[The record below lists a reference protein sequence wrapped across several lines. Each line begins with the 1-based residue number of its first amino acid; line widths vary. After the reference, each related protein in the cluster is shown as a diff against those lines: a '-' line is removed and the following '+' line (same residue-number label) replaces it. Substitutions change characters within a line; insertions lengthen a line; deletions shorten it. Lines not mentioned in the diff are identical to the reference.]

1 MSASSSK
8 PAILVRHLGRTDY
21 TQTWLAMQ
29 QFNADRTPSTADEV
43 WVTEHFPV
51 YTLGLNRQGV
61 RLPNASDIPLVMTD
75 RGGKITYHGPG
86 QLIIYPLL
94 DLKRHGLSVRKLVSV
109 LENSVIAWLAE
120 YGVQAQAKSNAPG
133 VYVQEAKIAAL
144 GLRIKNNGSYHG
156 LSVNVAMDL
165 SPFGAIDPCGYAGLA
180 VTQTQ
185 DLGLQ
190 LTLSQAAEQLTA
202 KLVKQLEHGIAH
214 DWIDSA

>member
-165 SPFGAIDPCGYAGLA
+165 SPFHAIDPCGYAGLA

-214 DWIDSA
+214 D

>member
-1 MSASSSK
+1 MSASSSP
-8 PAILVRHLGRTDY
+8 PAILLRHLGRTDY
-21 TQTWLAMQ
+21 AQTWQAMQ
-29 QFNADRTPSTADEV
+29 QFNAERTPTTNDEV
-43 WVTEHFPV
+43 WVTEHNPV

-61 RLPNASDIPLVMTD
+61 RLPVASDIPLVMTD

-94 DLKRHGLSVRKLVSV
+94 DLKRHGLSVRKLVSL

-120 YGVQAQAKSNAPG
+120 YGVQAEAKTTAPG

-144 GLRIKNNGSYHG
+144 GLRIKNNSSYHG

-165 SPFGAIDPCGYAGLA
+165 SPFSAIDPCGYAGLA

-190 LTLSQAAEQLTA
+190 LNLPAAAEQLSTQ
-202 KLVKQLEHGIAH
+202 LIKQLEHGIAH
-214 DWIDSA
+214 D

>member
-214 DWIDSA
+214 D

>member
-165 SPFGAIDPCGYAGLA
+165 SPFSAIDPCGYAGLA

-185 DLGLQ
+185 DLGIQ

-214 DWIDSA
+214 D

>member
-8 PAILVRHLGRTDY
+8 PAILVRQLGRTDY

-29 QFNADRTPSTADEV
+29 QFNTDRTPSTIDEV

-61 RLPNASDIPLVMTD
+61 RLPEATDIPLVMTD

-86 QLIIYPLL
+86 QLILYPLL

-165 SPFGAIDPCGYAGLA
+165 SPFSAIDPCGYAGLA

-185 DLGLQ
+185 DLGLP

-214 DWIDSA
+214 D

>member
-1 MSASSSK
+1 MPVSSSK
-8 PAILVRHLGRTDY
+8 SAMLVRHLGRTDY
-21 TQTWLAMQ
+21 AQTWLAMQ
-29 QFNADRTPSTADEV
+29 QFNAKRTANTADEV

-61 RLPNASDIPLVMTD
+61 RLPEVAGIPLVMTD

-94 DLKRHGLSVRKLVSV
+94 DLKRHGLSVRKLVSL
-109 LENSVIAWLAE
+109 LENSVISWLAE
-120 YGVQAQAKSNAPG
+120 YGVQAQAKASAPG

-144 GLRIKNNGSYHG
+144 GLRIKNNSSYHG

-165 SPFGAIDPCGYAGLA
+165 SPFAAIDPCGFVGMP
-180 VTQTQ
+180 VTQTL

-202 KLVKQLEHGIAH
+202 KLLKQLDHGIAH
-214 DWIDSA
+214 D

>member
-8 PAILVRHLGRTDY
+8 PAILVRQLGRTDY

-29 QFNADRTPSTADEV
+29 QFNTDRTPSTIDEV

-61 RLPNASDIPLVMTD
+61 RLPEATDIPLVMTD

-94 DLKRHGLSVRKLVSV
+94 DLKRHGLSVRKLVSI

-165 SPFGAIDPCGYAGLA
+165 SPFSAIDPCGYAGLA

-214 DWIDSA
+214 D

>member
-1 MSASSSK
+1 MPASSSK
-8 PAILVRHLGRTDY
+8 PALLVRHLGRTDY
-21 TQTWLAMQ
+21 TQTWQAMQ
-29 QFNADRTPSTADEV
+29 QFNAERTPSTADEV

-61 RLPNASDIPLVMTD
+61 RLPAASDIPLVLTD

-120 YGVQAQAKSNAPG
+120 YGVQAQAKANAPG
-133 VYVQEAKIAAL
+133 VYVQEAKLAAL

-165 SPFGAIDPCGYAGLA
+165 SPFHAIDPCGYAGLA

-185 DLGLQ
+185 DLGLP

-214 DWIDSA
+214 D

>member
-8 PAILVRHLGRTDY
+8 PAILVRQLGRTDY

-29 QFNADRTPSTADEV
+29 KFNTDRTPSTTDEV

-61 RLPNASDIPLVMTD
+61 RLPEATDIPLVMTD

-86 QLIIYPLL
+86 QLILYPLL

-109 LENSVIAWLAE
+109 LETSVIAWLAE
-120 YGVQAQAKSNAPG
+120 YGLQAQAKSNAPG

-165 SPFGAIDPCGYAGLA
+165 SPFSAIDPCGYAGLA

-214 DWIDSA
+214 D

>member
-29 QFNADRTPSTADEV
+29 QFNTDRTPSTADEV

-185 DLGLQ
+185 DLGIQ

-214 DWIDSA
+214 D

>member
-8 PAILVRHLGRTDY
+8 SAILVRHLGRTDY

-29 QFNADRTPSTADEV
+29 QFNTDRTPSTADEV

-61 RLPNASDIPLVMTD
+61 RLPEASDIPLVMTD

-94 DLKRHGLSVRKLVSV
+94 DLKRHDLSVRKLVSI

-133 VYVQEAKIAAL
+133 VYVQEAKLAAL

-165 SPFGAIDPCGYAGLA
+165 SPFSAIDPCGYAGLA

-185 DLGLQ
+185 DLGLP

-214 DWIDSA
+214 D

>member
-61 RLPNASDIPLVMTD
+61 RLPDASDIPLVMTD

-120 YGVQAQAKSNAPG
+120 YGVQAQAKANAPG
-133 VYVQEAKIAAL
+133 VYVEEAKIAAL

-165 SPFGAIDPCGYAGLA
+165 SPFNAIDPCGYAGLS
-180 VTQTQ
+180 VTQTR
-185 DLGLQ
+185 DLGLH

-202 KLVKQLEHGIAH
+202 KLLKQLDHGIAH
-214 DWIDSA
+214 D

>member
-1 MSASSSK
+1 MPASSSK
-8 PAILVRHLGRTDY
+8 PALLVRHLGRTDY
-21 TQTWLAMQ
+21 TQTWQAMQ
-29 QFNADRTPSTADEV
+29 QFNAERTPSTADEV

-61 RLPNASDIPLVMTD
+61 RLPEATDIPLVMTD

-133 VYVQEAKIAAL
+133 VYVQEAKLAAL

-156 LSVNVAMDL
+156 LSVNVSMDL
-165 SPFGAIDPCGYAGLA
+165 SPFSAIDPCGYAGLA

-185 DLGLQ
+185 DLGLP

-214 DWIDSA
+214 D

>member
-1 MSASSSK
+1 MSASSYKS
-8 PAILVRHLGRTDY
+8 AILVRHLGRTDY

-29 QFNADRTPSTADEV
+29 QFNTDRTPSTEDEV

-61 RLPNASDIPLVMTD
+61 RLPEASDIPLVMTD

-94 DLKRHGLSVRKLVSV
+94 DLKRHGLSVRKLVSI

-165 SPFGAIDPCGYAGLA
+165 SPFSAIDPCGYAGLA

-185 DLGLQ
+185 DLGLP

-214 DWIDSA
+214 D

>member
-1 MSASSSK
+1 MSASSSN

-29 QFNADRTPSTADEV
+29 QFNTDRTPITADEV

-61 RLPNASDIPLVMTD
+61 RLPDASDIPLVMTD

-94 DLKRHGLSVRKLVSV
+94 DLKRHGLSVRKLVSI

-165 SPFGAIDPCGYAGLA
+165 SPFSAIDPCGYAGLA

-185 DLGLQ
+185 DLGLP

-214 DWIDSA
+214 D

>member
-29 QFNADRTPSTADEV
+29 QFNTDRTPSTADEV

-94 DLKRHGLSVRKLVSV
+94 DLKRHDLSVRKLVSV

-165 SPFGAIDPCGYAGLA
+165 SPFSAIDPCGYAGLA

-185 DLGLQ
+185 DLGLP

-214 DWIDSA
+214 D

>member
-1 MSASSSK
+1 
-8 PAILVRHLGRTDY
+8 
-21 TQTWLAMQ
+21 MQ
-29 QFNADRTPSTADEV
+29 QFNTDRTPSTTDEV

-61 RLPNASDIPLVMTD
+61 RLPEATDIPLVMTD

-86 QLIIYPLL
+86 QLILYPLL

-165 SPFGAIDPCGYAGLA
+165 SPFSAIDPCGYAGLA

-214 DWIDSA
+214 D

>member
-29 QFNADRTPSTADEV
+29 QFNTDRTPSMADEV
-43 WVTEHFPV
+43 WVTEHFSV

-61 RLPNASDIPLVMTD
+61 RLPEAGDIPLVMTD

-94 DLKRHGLSVRKLVSV
+94 DLKRHGLSVRKLVSI

-165 SPFGAIDPCGYAGLA
+165 SPFSAIDPCGYAGLA

-185 DLGLQ
+185 DLGLP

-214 DWIDSA
+214 D

>member
-29 QFNADRTPSTADEV
+29 QFNTDRTPSTEDEV

-214 DWIDSA
+214 D

>member
-8 PAILVRHLGRTDY
+8 PAILVRQLGRTDY

-29 QFNADRTPSTADEV
+29 QFNTDRTPSTTDEV

-61 RLPNASDIPLVMTD
+61 RLPEATDIPLVMTD

-86 QLIIYPLL
+86 QLILYPLL

-165 SPFGAIDPCGYAGLA
+165 SPFSAIDPCGYAGLA

-214 DWIDSA
+214 D

>member
-1 MSASSSK
+1 
-8 PAILVRHLGRTDY
+8 
-21 TQTWLAMQ
+21 MQ
-29 QFNADRTPSTADEV
+29 QFNSERTDATVDEL

-61 RLPNASDIPLVMTD
+61 RLPVATDIPLVLTD

-86 QLIIYPLL
+86 QLILYPLL
-94 DLKRHGLSVRKLVSV
+94 DLKRHGLSVRQLVSL
-109 LENSVIAWLAE
+109 LENSVIAWLAKH
-120 YGVQAQAKSNAPG
+120 GVTAQAKASAPG

-165 SPFGAIDPCGYAGLA
+165 TPFAAIDPCGYVGMP

-185 DLGLQ
+185 DLGMQLNLQ
-190 LTLSQAAEQLTA
+190 QAADELTAELLSQLA
-202 KLVKQLEHGIAH
+202 HGTVH
-214 DWIDSA
+214 D

>member
-8 PAILVRHLGRTDY
+8 SAILVRHLGRTDY

-29 QFNADRTPSTADEV
+29 QFNTDRTPSTEDEV

-61 RLPNASDIPLVMTD
+61 RLPEASDIPLVLTD

-94 DLKRHGLSVRKLVSV
+94 DLKRHGLSVRKLVSI

-133 VYVQEAKIAAL
+133 VYVHEAKLAAL

-165 SPFGAIDPCGYAGLA
+165 SPFSAIDPCGYAGLA

-185 DLGLQ
+185 DLGLP

-214 DWIDSA
+214 D

>member
-1 MSASSSK
+1 MPASSSK
-8 PAILVRHLGRTDY
+8 PALLVRHLGRTDY
-21 TQTWLAMQ
+21 TQTWQAMQ
-29 QFNADRTPSTADEV
+29 QFNAERTPSTADEV

-61 RLPNASDIPLVMTD
+61 RLPEASDIPLVMTD

-133 VYVQEAKIAAL
+133 VYVQEAKLAAL

-156 LSVNVAMDL
+156 LSVNVSMDL
-165 SPFGAIDPCGYAGLA
+165 SPFSAIDPCGYAGLA

-185 DLGLQ
+185 DLGLP

-214 DWIDSA
+214 D

>member
-61 RLPNASDIPLVMTD
+61 RLPNASDIPLVLTD

-94 DLKRHGLSVRKLVSV
+94 DLKRHGLSVRKLVSI

-165 SPFGAIDPCGYAGLA
+165 SPFSAIDPCGYAGLA

-185 DLGLQ
+185 DLGLP

-214 DWIDSA
+214 D

>member
-29 QFNADRTPSTADEV
+29 QFNSDRTPSTEDEV

-61 RLPNASDIPLVMTD
+61 RLPEASDIPLVMTD

-94 DLKRHGLSVRKLVSV
+94 DLKRHDLSVRKLVSI

-165 SPFGAIDPCGYAGLA
+165 SPFSAIDPCGYAGLA

-185 DLGLQ
+185 DLGLP

-214 DWIDSA
+214 D

>member
-29 QFNADRTPSTADEV
+29 QFNTDRTPSTEDEV

-61 RLPNASDIPLVMTD
+61 RLPEASDIPLVMTD

-94 DLKRHGLSVRKLVSV
+94 DLKRHGLSVRKLVSI

-165 SPFGAIDPCGYAGLA
+165 SPFSAIDPCGYAGLA

-185 DLGLQ
+185 DLGLP

-214 DWIDSA
+214 D

>member
-8 PAILVRHLGRTDY
+8 PAILVRQLGRTDY

-29 QFNADRTPSTADEV
+29 QFNTDRTPSTTDEV

-51 YTLGLNRQGV
+51 YTLGLNRQDV
-61 RLPNASDIPLVMTD
+61 RLPEATDIPLVMTD

-86 QLIIYPLL
+86 QLILYPLL

-165 SPFGAIDPCGYAGLA
+165 SPFSAIDPCGYAGLA

-190 LTLSQAAEQLTA
+190 LTLSQAAEQLIA
-202 KLVKQLEHGIAH
+202 KLLKQLEHGIAH
-214 DWIDSA
+214 D

>member
-1 MSASSSK
+1 
-8 PAILVRHLGRTDY
+8 
-21 TQTWLAMQ
+21 
-29 QFNADRTPSTADEV
+29 
-43 WVTEHFPV
+43 
-51 YTLGLNRQGV
+51 
-61 RLPNASDIPLVMTD
+61 
-75 RGGKITYHGPG
+75 
-86 QLIIYPLL
+86 L
-94 DLKRHGLSVRKLVSV
+94 DLKRHGLSVRKLVSI

-165 SPFGAIDPCGYAGLA
+165 SPFSAIDPCGYAGLA

-185 DLGLQ
+185 DLGLP

-214 DWIDSA
+214 D

>member
-61 RLPNASDIPLVMTD
+61 RLPEASDIPLVMTD

-185 DLGLQ
+185 DLGIQ

-214 DWIDSA
+214 D

>member
-1 MSASSSK
+1 MPASSSK
-8 PAILVRHLGRTDY
+8 PALLVRHLGRTDY
-21 TQTWLAMQ
+21 TQTWQAMQ
-29 QFNADRTPSTADEV
+29 HFNAERTPSTADEI
-43 WVTEHFPV
+43 WVTEHDPV

-61 RLPNASDIPLVMTD
+61 RLPASSDIPLVLTD

-94 DLKRHGLSVRKLVSV
+94 DLKRHDLSVRKLVSM
-109 LENSVIAWLAE
+109 LENVVIDWLAE
-120 YGVQAQAKSNAPG
+120 HGVQAEAKASAPG
-133 VYVQEAKIAAL
+133 VYVQEAKLAAL

-165 SPFGAIDPCGYAGLA
+165 SPFHAIDPCGYAGLA

-190 LTLSQAAEQLTA
+190 LTLSQVAEQLTA
-202 KLVKQLEHGIAH
+202 KLLKQLEHGIAH
-214 DWIDSA
+214 D

>member
-8 PAILVRHLGRTDY
+8 SAILVRHLGRTDY

-29 QFNADRTPSTADEV
+29 QFNTDRTPSTEDEV

-61 RLPNASDIPLVMTD
+61 RLPEASDIPLVMTD

-94 DLKRHGLSVRKLVSV
+94 DLKRHGLSVRKLVSI

-133 VYVQEAKIAAL
+133 VYVQEAKLAAL

-165 SPFGAIDPCGYAGLA
+165 SPFNAIDPCGYAGLS
-180 VTQTQ
+180 VTQTR
-185 DLGLQ
+185 DLGLH

-202 KLVKQLEHGIAH
+202 KLLKQLDHGIAH
-214 DWIDSA
+214 D

>member
-1 MSASSSK
+1 MPVSSSK
-8 PAILVRHLGRTDY
+8 PATLVRHLGRTDY
-21 TQTWLAMQ
+21 AQTWLAMQ
-29 QFNADRTPSTADEV
+29 QFNAARTPSTADEV

-61 RLPNASDIPLVMTD
+61 RLPASSDIPLVLTD

-94 DLKRHGLSVRKLVSV
+94 DLKRHDLSVRKLVSL

-120 YGVQAQAKSNAPG
+120 YGVQAEAKASAPG

-165 SPFGAIDPCGYAGLA
+165 SPFHAIDPCGYAGLA

-202 KLVKQLEHGIAH
+202 KLLKQLEHGIAH
-214 DWIDSA
+214 D

>member
-185 DLGLQ
+185 DLGFQ

-214 DWIDSA
+214 D

>member
-94 DLKRHGLSVRKLVSV
+94 DLKRHGLSVRKLVSI

-214 DWIDSA
+214 D

>member
-29 QFNADRTPSTADEV
+29 QFNTDRTPSTEDEV
-43 WVTEHFPV
+43 WVTEHFSV

-61 RLPNASDIPLVMTD
+61 RLPEASDIPLVMTD

-94 DLKRHGLSVRKLVSV
+94 DLKRHGLSVRKLVSI

-133 VYVQEAKIAAL
+133 VYVQEAKLAAL

-156 LSVNVAMDL
+156 LSVNVSMDL
-165 SPFGAIDPCGYAGLA
+165 SPFSAIDPCGYAGLA

-185 DLGLQ
+185 DLGLP

-214 DWIDSA
+214 D

>member
-185 DLGLQ
+185 DLGIQ

-214 DWIDSA
+214 D

>member
-185 DLGLQ
+185 DLGLP

-214 DWIDSA
+214 D

>member
-165 SPFGAIDPCGYAGLA
+165 NPFGAIDPCGYAGLA

-185 DLGLQ
+185 DLGIQ

-214 DWIDSA
+214 D